1 MHFTQVVVH
10 AKIIQITAYTKP
22 TSLPPLSLPPGRH
35 YVQPQW
41 VFDCINRQRLL
52 PTAEYSPGSVLPPHL
67 SPFVQEGEGDY
78 VPPERQREMRE
89 DEEGGMETGEPSHT
103 HTHFCCSAGCVFTSV
118 CLFRF
123 HQMKLQYKRN

>member
-10 AKIIQITAYTKP
+10 AKWQHTKP
-22 TSLPPLSLPPGRH
+22 TSLPPPLTLPPGRH

-52 PTAEYSPGSVLPPHL
+52 PAAEYSPGSVLPPHL

-89 DEEGGMETGEPSHT
+89 DEEGGMETGKPSHT
-103 HTHFCCSAGCVFTSV
+103 HTHTHTSV
-118 CLFRF
+118 SPLAVCLQVFVYFGFIR
-123 HQMKLQYKRN
+123 

>member
-1 MHFTQVVVH
+1 M
-10 AKIIQITAYTKP
+10 TAYTKP

-67 SPFVQEGEGDY
+67 SPFVQEGEEDY
-78 VPPERQREMRE
+78 FPPERQRQREMRE

-103 HTHFCCSAGCVFTSV
+103 HTHTHFCCSAG
-118 CLFRF
+118 
-123 HQMKLQYKRN
+123 